1 MELEYRMLVHILDR
15 LDVQQQ
21 TINIS
26 SVENVKLFVTINYV
40 ECMSLS

>member
-15 LDVQQQ
+15 LDVQRQ